1 MLLDGFR
8 RHLSLANSSDTST
21 VADPDAIPGND
32 MFPSLAK
39 LADNWRS
46 LADQQRRFG
55 AETHARILEYCA
67 DELAIALRLREEELL
82 DLRQASIESGYS
94 ADHLGRLVRDGKL
107 PNAGRRNAPKIRRI
121 DLPRRPDQ
129 VTSAAKDADGGIVL
143 TGTPRA
149 NTVSFERIA
158 RGALVSKR
166 R

>member
-1 MLLDGFR
+1 MQTIFVKLSDG
-8 RHLSLANSSDTST
+8 
-21 VADPDAIPGND
+21 
-32 MFPSLAK
+32 
-39 LADNWRS
+39 WRS

-67 DELAIALRLREEELL
+67 DELANALRLSEEELL

-107 PNAGRRNAPKIRRI
+107 PNAGRRNAPRIRRA
-121 DLPRRPDQ
+121 DLPRRPEQ
-129 VTSAAKDADGGIVL
+129 VASAAKDADGGIVL
-143 TGTPRA
+143 TGTPRV
-149 NTVSFERIA
+149 NSVSFERIA

>member
-1 MLLDGFR
+1 MRTTLVR
-8 RHLSLANSSDTST
+8 LSD
-21 VADPDAIPGND
+21 D
-32 MFPSLAK
+32 
-39 LADNWRS
+39 WRS

-67 DELAIALRLREEELL
+67 DELANALRSSEQELL
-82 DLRQASIESGYS
+82 DLRQASMESGYS
-94 ADHLGRLVRDGKL
+94 ADHLGRLVRDGRI

-121 DLPRRPDQ
+121 DLPRRPEQ
-129 VTSAAKDADGGIVL
+129 ATSAKKSLESELLL